1 MNLNF
6 YWLRQFRF
14 LPQNKWTLPLP
25 VIALL
30 MTLMVANNAFSQ
42 DGTTTQKRTLHG
54 KVTDSS
60 GKPLS
65 QVSVKVKGSNKGV
78 VTNELGEYKINL
90 PQSGKLLEF
99 SYVGMNGQEV
109 MISNQ
114 EQLNILMS
122 PSASTEQDVVVV

>member
-6 YWLRQFRF
+6 YWPRQFRF
-14 LPQNKWTLPLP
+14 LPQNKWTLRLP

-30 MTLMVANNAFSQ
+30 MALMIASNAFSQ

-90 PQSGKLLEF
+90 PQSGGKLLEF

-109 MISNQ
+109 AITND
-114 EQLNILMS
+114 EQLNISMA
-122 PSASTEQDVVVV
+122 PSASTE